1 VHIVVATPGRL
12 VDLASKGVAKL
23 NQATMLVMDEAVGQG
38 HTNDACYVI
47 HTLFN
52 PRFTLS

>member
-1 VHIVVATPGRL
+1 MHIVVATPGRL